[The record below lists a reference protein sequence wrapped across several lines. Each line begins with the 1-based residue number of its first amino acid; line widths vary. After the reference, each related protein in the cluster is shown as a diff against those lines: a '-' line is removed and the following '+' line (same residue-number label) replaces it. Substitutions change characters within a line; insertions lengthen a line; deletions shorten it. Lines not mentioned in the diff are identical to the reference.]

1 MKYVLLSFGFFLAQN
16 LTKLIYRTSL
26 TCQKNSHL
34 GVGKFIFSLGQKVVC
49 LLENHE
55 EMIYFL
61 EEKQTIHKNIE

>member
-1 MKYVLLSFGFFLAQN
+1 MHSVNEQVRDY
-16 LTKLIYRTSL
+16 I

-49 LLENHE
+49 LLKSHL

>member
-1 MKYVLLSFGFFLAQN
+1 MHSVNEQVRDY
-16 LTKLIYRTSL
+16 I

-49 LLENHE
+49 LLKSHE

-61 EEKQTIHKNIE
+61 QGKQTIHKNIE